1 MAANKTVLERIKDFT
16 GDDITDVASYEDLI
30 TSGFNYMIDALPV
43 DSQFWQSNNAT
54 AMSTSSTLTS
64 MDTRK
69 VINVTAT
76 YSDSIE
82 RVAKEIS
89 LADYRKGLDTTS
101 IYYHGASVKNP
112 VYSISETGGMLI
124 APTADSVKIF
134 YVEYLDSA
142 DNIVDANLGTEFAA
156 FNFPK
161 EIVFAAI
168 LRSSINLLNARVSI
182 ASQDEEDTELL
193 SILTGQLAVVKELFA
208 DEMQRL
214 NIPTTFVGDRN
225 DVK

>member
-1 MAANKTVLERIKDFT
+1 MAANKTVLDRIKDFT

-54 AMSTSSTLTS
+54 AVSPSTSLSD
-64 MDTRK
+64 MDTK
-69 VINVTAT
+69 KIINVTAT
-76 YSDSIE
+76 YSDAIE

-89 LADYRKGLDTTS
+89 LIDYRKGLDTTS
-101 IYYHGASVKNP
+101 IYYHGGSSKNP
-112 VYSISETGGMLI
+112 VYSISETGVILI
-124 APTADSVKIF
+124 SPTADSVKI
-134 YVEYLDSA
+134 YYIGYLDSS
-142 DNIVDANLGTEFAA
+142 DNIKDADTDAEFHT

-161 EIVFAAI
+161 EAVFAAI

-182 ASQDEEDTELL
+182 ASQDEEDAELL
-193 SILTGQLAVVKELFA
+193 SILTGQLSVVKQLFA
-208 DEMQRL
+208 EEMQRL